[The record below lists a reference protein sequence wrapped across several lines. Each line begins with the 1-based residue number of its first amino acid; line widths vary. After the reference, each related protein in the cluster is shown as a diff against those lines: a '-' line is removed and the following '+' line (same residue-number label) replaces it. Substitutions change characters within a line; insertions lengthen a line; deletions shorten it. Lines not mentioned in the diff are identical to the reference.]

1 MFASTIPEMIAGTAT
16 IIGLAGTAGAAAVI
30 RDHLRPRAFGRHL
43 VPAQRG
49 RIHRLI
55 YPNG

>member
-1 MFASTIPEMIAGTAT
+1 MFATSIPEMIAGTAA
-16 IIGLAGTAGAAAVI
+16 IMGLTGTAGIGLLV

-49 RIHRLI
+49 RVHRLI